1 MIKKILKS
9 KWSLLIMLV
18 CWLMLLW
25 SRTFIGLANGC
36 ETSAFDVLGTSVL
49 MLFFT
54 FIWGCNLFLWD
65 DEMRFFY
72 KDDEL
77 QEKYGE
83 DDAGEKDDFC
93 DKLSYRSSGTTD
105 GYNFGLSTS
114 LCAVLVLVVIC
125 MFSFAMTGWTEW
137 LNLFNDSTYMQIG
150 WWNINKKYIFDVL
163 MLIVFPAWSTFIL
176 RKVKES
182 GFSITAVCSGSVQ
195 ILALTLMGFLLYMR
209 RPNIWLVEMA
219 IVNVVTLILIVRSY
233 IWKDIRKKG
242 NVAALLI
249 LYMLLW
255 LALLSMFYY
264 NGQSITEYMG
274 LADSSP
280 MNSYFTNVSKIIGNA
295 SFTGQSLELVND
307 PYVLQ
312 FLEDSHYLLTS
323 ILFYAGWLP
332 AILLMA
338 VELVFII
345 ASAGVIVQNQRHD
358 GRDTILQTILFG
370 LFIRVVGGILYS
382 FGISIPI
389 LLPFTGSVGVAT
401 DTICIGILIL
411 SFLSS
416 RFEDYSDLIAEEILE
431 DLEEEDDDEEYDE

>member
-18 CWLMLLW
+18 CWLLLLW

-36 ETSAFDVLGTSVL
+36 ETSAFDVLKTSVL

-83 DDAGEKDDFC
+83 DDAGEKDGFC
-93 DKLSYRSSGTTD
+93 EKLSYRSSGTTD

-114 LCAVLVLVVIC
+114 LCAVLVLAVIC

-182 GFSITAVCSGSVQ
+182 GFSITAVCFGSVQ

-209 RPNIWLVEMA
+209 RPNIWLVEMV

-382 FGISIPI
+382 FGIPIPI